1 MPHPEQVIRTGQI
14 KMLQSRREYRCVK
27 CEHRFTLTADLEQ
40 RHQMPLPDECPSN
53 NAKPCR
59 GSKFE
64 FVEGTEVCK
73 DYQEVR
79 IQEQVRA
86 PALVDSARASG
97 RDASREWLARAE
109 SGASSSPA
117 HSSGALVRR
126 TCQVHRLL
134 VGSIPRSITLLLQ
147 DNSSP
152 PSGGRHDSR
161 SRVDGR

>member
-79 IQEQVRA
+79 IQEQI
-86 PALVDSARASG
+86 
-97 RDASREWLARAE
+97 
-109 SGASSSPA
+109 
-117 HSSGALVRR
+117 
-126 TCQVHRLL
+126 HRLT
-134 VGSIPRSITLLLQ
+134 VGSIPRSITLILQ
-147 DNSSP
+147 VRGRGRVRVRLRLRVGVRGRGRVGVWASRHLR
-152 PSGGRHDSR
+152 SGQARP
-161 SRVDGR
+161 

>member
-1 MPHPEQVIRTGQI
+1 MAVIGGLWLR
-14 KMLQSRREYRCVK
+14 V
-27 CEHRFTLTADLEQ
+27 RFELVDGSE
-40 RHQMPLPDECPSN
+40 ECH
-53 NAKPCR
+53 
-59 GSKFE
+59 
-64 FVEGTEVCK
+64 

-86 PALVDSARASG
+86 PALADSARASG

-117 HSSGALVRR
+117 HLSGTLVRR

-147 DNSSP
+147 DGFSA
-152 PSGGRHDSR
+152 PSGGRRDSR

>member
-1 MPHPEQVIRTGQI
+1 MAVIGGLWLR
-14 KMLQSRREYRCVK
+14 V
-27 CEHRFTLTADLEQ
+27 RFELVDGSE
-40 RHQMPLPDECPSN
+40 ECH
-53 NAKPCR
+53 
-59 GSKFE
+59 
-64 FVEGTEVCK
+64 

-86 PALVDSARASG
+86 PALADSARASG

-109 SGASSSPA
+109 SGALVRHTCQA
-117 HSSGALVRR
+117 HLSGTLVRR

-147 DNSSP
+147 DGFSA
-152 PSGGRHDSR
+152 PSGGRRDSR